1 MKQRCNQNFNPR
13 GFHKTLQMTAWKLV
27 CQQLAGHGV
36 LNSLNF
42 SNKEFHEELC
52 HYMCACAQLCL
63 SVCDPIDNLPSV
75 HGIFQQEYLWEYDW
89 VASFHS
95 SRPSWPRYQTCVFF
109 IAGWVF
115 TTEPPEK
122 PVTTYSN
129 CIKSL
134 WPKAKWPKVS
144 WNLSDSIPPG

>member
-1 MKQRCNQNFNPR
+1 MKQHYNQNFNPKDS
-13 GFHKTLQMTAWKLV
+13 HKKIQITAWKLV
-27 CQQLAGHGV
+27 CQKLAGHDV

-52 HYMCACAQLCL
+52 NYIRAYAHLCL
-63 SVCDPIDNLPSV
+63 SVCDPMDNLPSV
-75 HGIFQQEYLWEYDW
+75 HGIFQQEYLWGNEW

-95 SRPSWPRYQTCVFF
+95 RRSSGPRDRTCVFC
-109 IAGWVF
+109 IAGWFF
-115 TTEPPEK
+115 TTEPPGK

-134 WPKAKWPKVS
+134 WRKAKCPKVS